1 MAIGREKLVPCHR
14 FGKGGGK
21 VEPLQGS
28 IGLTCEI
35 AFRLAPEDLRRR
47 AAFRDPTRQLSLAAV
62 WGHEPRNHFFHTC
75 VGGAEIVFPE
85 GEERRQAFPHFLLDM
100 RHRRAQAFV
109 EGDAFRPAQIQPG
122 QGGEGR
128 VVIGVVGPFGHLGVF
143 GEKQVLRCQLHRSAR
158 LICEAALQP
167 NALRQ
172 PPAFLPTCGCDRAG
186 GELIPSAEPH
196 RLARPAQSQSKSSPC
211 GHPAR

>member
-1 MAIGREKLVPCHR
+1 MAIGREKPVPCHR

-75 VGGAEIVFPE
+75 AGGAEIVFPE

-167 NALRQ
+167 NALRRGLHR
-172 PPAFLPTCGCDRAG
+172 PDRIPGFRSG
-186 GELIPSAEPH
+186 GDHL
-196 RLARPAQSQSKSSPC
+196 RPC
-211 GHPAR
+211 GVDSGCGIAFGVEGEIGHEGNS